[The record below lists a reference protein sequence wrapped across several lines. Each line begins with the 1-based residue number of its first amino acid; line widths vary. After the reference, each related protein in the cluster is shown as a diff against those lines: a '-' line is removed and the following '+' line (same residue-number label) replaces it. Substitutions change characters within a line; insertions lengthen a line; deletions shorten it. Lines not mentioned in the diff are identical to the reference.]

1 MIARLRGTLIL
12 KTPGQ
17 ILLEVG
23 GVGYEVEIPYTTFF
37 VLPEPGE
44 EVLIHTQM
52 VVREDSQTLF
62 GFAATSDRALF
73 RLLIKTSG
81 VGPRLALAIL
91 SGLSADVFS
100 RVVEDNNVT
109 ALVKIPGVGKK
120 TAERLLIEMRDR
132 IGQLDLAP
140 LPAMPG
146 VAGDTPA
153 PPQPVESPV
162 EEAESALIALGYRP
176 QEAARAVHQVYDQAE
191 EPGQSREVLIRLA
204 LKGMIKA

>member
-1 MIARLRGTLIL
+1 MIARLRGTLIH

-17 ILLEVG
+17 ILLDVG
-23 GVGYEVEIPYTTFF
+23 GVGYELEIPYTTFF
-37 VLPEPGE
+37 VLPEPGD
-44 EVLIHTQM
+44 EVTVHTQM

-132 IGQLDLAP
+132 IGQLEPATVTSITGATGEPAAVPEP
-140 LPAMPG
+140 LG
-146 VAGDTPA
+146 N
-153 PPQPVESPV
+153 PV
-162 EEAESALIALGYRP
+162 EEAESALIALGYKP
-176 QEAARAVHQVYDQAE
+176 QEAARAVQAAH
-191 EPGQSREVLIRLA
+191 EPGQTREVLIRLA
-204 LKGMIKA
+204 LKGMIRA

>member
-1 MIARLRGTLIL
+1 MIARLRGTLIH

-37 VLPEPGE
+37 VLPETGSE
-44 EVLIHTQM
+44 ALIHTQL

-62 GFAATSDRALF
+62 GFAATADRGLF

-81 VGPRLALAIL
+81 VGPKLALAIL
-91 SGLSADVFS
+91 SGLSADAFS
-100 RVVEDNNVT
+100 RVVEENNLA

-132 IGQLDLAP
+132 IGQLELAAAP
-140 LPAMPG
+140 TL
-146 VAGDTPA
+146 AGGEIAPDGPRDTPA
-153 PPQPVESPV
+153 
-162 EEAESALIALGYRP
+162 EEAESALITLGYKP
-176 QEAARAVHQVYDQAE
+176 QEAARAVQQVNEAGM
-191 EPGQSREVLIRLA
+191 PREVLIRLA
-204 LKGMIKA
+204 LKSMIKA